1 MASFI
6 NKNLFKSE
14 AKRRREED
22 KVLNWSELPVEHQI
36 PVLSGILFH
45 LYRITEVEVIE
56 DGPYG
61 TSYILFLVDRDNT
74 KVKAWASKKLIRD
87 LQRKEE
93 YDIPYI
99 VSLGQKPY
107 GKGKTI
113 NLYDLAFEK
122 GEEIISLLFTV
133 IPSSSSSPPARRKKD
148 E

>member
-6 NKNLFKSE
+6 NKSLFESE

-22 KVLNWSELPVEHQI
+22 KVLNWSELPENI
-36 PVLSGILFH
+36 I
-45 LYRITEVEVIE
+45 YRITEVEVVE
-56 DGPYG
+56 GGQYG
-61 TSYILFLVDRDNT
+61 TSYILFLVDINNT
-74 KVKAWASKKLIRD
+74 KVKAWASKKLARE

-99 VSLGQKPY
+99 ISLGQKPY

-113 NLYDLAFEK
+113 NLYDLAFER
-122 GEEIISLLFTV
+122 GEGIISSFTF
-133 IPSSSSSPPARRKKD
+133 IPSTSSSPPARRKKD

>member
-6 NKNLFKSE
+6 NKSIFESE

-22 KVLNWSELPVEHQI
+22 KVLNWSELPENI
-36 PVLSGILFH
+36 I
-45 LYRITEVEVIE
+45 YRITEVEVLE

-61 TSYILFLVDRDNT
+61 TSYILFLVDKDNT
-74 KVKAWASKKLIRD
+74 KVKAWASKKLARD

-99 VSLGQKPY
+99 ISLGQKPY

-113 NLYDLAFEK
+113 NLYDLVFEK
-122 GEEIISLLFTV
+122 GEEIISLFTS
-133 IPSSSSSPPARRKKD
+133 IPSSTSSSPPARRKKD

>member
-6 NKNLFKSE
+6 NSLFESA

-22 KVLNWSELPVEHQI
+22 KILNWAE
-36 PVLSGILFH
+36 LSGNII
-45 LYRITEVEVIE
+45 YRITEVEVIE

-61 TSYILFLVDRDNT
+61 TSYILFMVDRDNN
-74 KVKAWASKKLIRD
+74 KVKAWSLKKLIRE

-99 VSLGQKPY
+99 ISLGQKPY
-107 GKGKTI
+107 GKGRMI

-122 GEEIISLLFTV
+122 GEEIISLFTC
-133 IPSSSSSPPARRKKD
+133 IPSTSSSPPARRKKD

>member
-6 NKNLFKSE
+6 NKSLFESE

-22 KVLNWSELPVEHQI
+22 KVLNWSELPENI
-36 PVLSGILFH
+36 I
-45 LYRITEVEVIE
+45 YRITEVEVLE

-61 TSYILFLVDRDNT
+61 TSYILFLVDKDNT
-74 KVKAWASKKLIRD
+74 KVKAWASKKLARD

-99 VSLGQKPY
+99 ISLGQKPY

-122 GEEIISLLFTV
+122 GEEIISLFTC
-133 IPSSSSSPPARRKKD
+133 IPSTSSSPPARRKKD

>member
-6 NKNLFKSE
+6 NKCLFESE

-22 KVLNWSELPVEHQI
+22 KVLNWSELPENI
-36 PVLSGILFH
+36 I
-45 LYRITEVEVIE
+45 YRITEVEVLE

-74 KVKAWASKKLIRD
+74 KVKAWASKKLARN

-99 VSLGQKPY
+99 ISLGQKPY
-107 GKGKTI
+107 GKGRMI
-113 NLYDLAFEK
+113 NLYDLAFER
-122 GEEIISLLFTV
+122 GEEIISLSFTIV
-133 IPSSSSSPPARRKKD
+133 QSSSSSPPAQRKKD
-148 E
+148 DDE

>member
-1 MASFI
+1 M
-6 NKNLFKSE
+6 E
-14 AKRRREED
+14 
-22 KVLNWSELPVEHQI
+22 VL
-36 PVLSGILFH
+36 
-45 LYRITEVEVIE
+45 E

-93 YDIPYI
+93 YDIPYMI
-99 VSLGQKPY
+99 SLGQKPY

-122 GEEIISLLFTV
+122 GEEIISLF
-133 IPSSSSSPPARRKKD
+133 ISSSPPSSPPPKKQKWVNLNSTPVCKDLDNQNKTAVLSKRKRHALIRNTVALQI
-148 E
+148 ENLI

>member
-6 NKNLFKSE
+6 EKSTFE
-14 AKRRREED
+14 SQAKRRREED
-22 KVLNWSELPVEHQI
+22 KVLNWSELSQDVI
-36 PVLSGILFH
+36 
-45 LYRITEVEVIE
+45 YRITEVEVLE

-61 TSYILFLVDRDNT
+61 TSYLLYMSDIDNN

-93 YDIPYI
+93 YDIPYMI
-99 VSLGQKPY
+99 SLGQKPY

-122 GEEIISLLFTV
+122 GEEIISLLFTC
-133 IPSSSSSPPARRKKD
+133 IPSCSSSPPARRKKD